1 MPRPS
6 RWEDVVAASAKVFR
20 EKGYAGASLG
30 DIAEEL
36 GMHKGSI
43 YNYIDSKDELLLAV
57 VRPPAEALL
66 SRMRELM
73 EVDLPASEK
82 VRRVSRIHAGILEE
96 FHPYA
101 AVYVQE
107 IAGRHPEGG
116 WVEMDHEYIHLFK
129 QILADGVAD
138 GEFDPSLNANVA
150 VLSLVGALNWMTRW
164 WHPDGKRS
172 ATEIADEI
180 ASLFLAGALVRH
192 VIAPK
197 RLATAS
203 VTRGSEKS
211 RRANARRTVQ
221 S

>member
-1 MPRPS
+1 M
-6 RWEDVVAASAKVFR
+6 AASAKVFR
-20 EKGYAGASLG
+20 EKGYAGATLG

-43 YNYIDSKDELLLAV
+43 YNYIESKDDLLLAV

-66 SRMRELM
+66 AQMRELM
-73 EVDLPASEK
+73 EIDLPASEK
-82 VRRVSRIHAGILEE
+82 VRRVTRIHARILED

-116 WVEMDHEYIHLFK
+116 WIDMDHQYIHLFE
-129 QILADGVAD
+129 QILANGVAD
-138 GEFDPSLNANVA
+138 GEFDPSLNTNVGA
-150 VLSLVGALNWMTRW
+150 LALVGAFNWMTRW
-164 WHPDGKRS
+164 WHPDGERS
-172 ATEIADEI
+172 ATEIGDEI

-192 VIAPK
+192 EAGSK
-197 RLATAS
+197 RSASGAS
-203 VTRGSEKS
+203 VTKLSEQSGRGRG
-211 RRANARRTVQ
+211 RRSVQ